1 MKIKRLEIKGFK
13 SFPDKT
19 VLDLKPGI
27 TSIVGP
33 NGCGKS
39 NVMEAIRWVMGEQR
53 AKSLRGKKMEDVIFN
68 GSEKRKPVGLAEVRL
83 VLSNTDGLGPP
94 SMADYDE
101 IMIARRLF
109 RDGES
114 NYEINNISC
123 RLSDVT
129 DFFLDTGV
137 GKNSYAIIEQGRVD
151 MVVASKPEDRRIL
164 IEEAA
169 GISRYKARREAA
181 IKKLEQ
187 TRQNLQRISDVVG
200 EVKRQ
205 AGSIK
210 RQAARAERWR
220 TLSDRLR
227 ELDLGLHAVRCR
239 DHQDRLVGTGEDL
252 ERKRTALTEGE
263 AGLASLQSHLERDRL
278 KALDTDKRLS
288 ELLES
293 RHKTELELTSERG
306 RMERDRSRVAQLGH
320 REKVAGE
327 EKEATERRLS
337 EAAALLEEE
346 EKRRV
351 SIQSELKDAA
361 EELDRALSDI
371 KGADETLAGE
381 RKRLDEL
388 KEEIFRLL
396 QETAQERNKRESLNR
411 RALEVQGLLAKLS
424 AELDE
429 VSADIASE
437 KADRDRIGAELQEVI
452 LLKEEETEQTS
463 ELVERQHDAERRIAA
478 GRRDIARTE
487 KSLAA
492 ETARL
497 DSLEEMQR
505 DYASYDQDVR
515 FLMKNK
521 ESLGGDAIL
530 GPLADMMEVD
540 PEYQKALAG
549 VLGARLGHV
558 VVGSTQ
564 DGAEAALRL
573 KEAGGGRTTFIPVR
587 PESAGERPQAEIP
600 GDPLRLKDRVRFRE
614 GLEALG
620 DFLLDRC
627 RVVEDMNRAVELW
640 NANGPAMD
648 LVTMEGEVL
657 NRFGEVTGGLP
668 DKKQEEVF
676 EKRREI
682 AELTEKADALE
693 SELAS
698 LNSSLEDEERNL
710 GKITAELEWRRRRTN
725 EFSMKEVRL
734 RKDRERLEAQVKAS
748 ERRLDVLVLERERL
762 SKEREEATLDLKNVE
777 AALLRLETQRQE
789 LEQERDIV
797 GVNVEKLNAVV
808 QERHQQTS
816 EIRVNLA
823 RLEERERSVERE
835 CRAITESVR
844 QHERH
849 LSTLSSEHARNLDE
863 RKRLAEE
870 IAAAEVREKEL
881 MEELDRHGKSISGL
895 KATAEALSE
904 SCKALEQSAASNER
918 SVKELRETV
927 HGLEM
932 ETVRLEQMLDDLVE
946 KIIERYR
953 VDPRTVPCPDAPPDQ
968 AEIADLRAKLETMGE
983 VNLAA
988 IVESKQVEERLA
1000 FLQEQEDDL
1009 KKAVDSLFATIN
1021 AINRTTEERFSE
1033 AFAGINAKF
1042 QEIFPFLFRGGE
1054 ARLVL
1059 TDEEDLLETGVE
1071 IMARPPGKRVRN
1083 MDLLSGGEKALTAVA
1098 LIFSIFL
1105 TKPSPF
1111 CLLDEVDAPLDDAN
1125 LNRFNEMLR
1134 QLSDRTQF
1142 LIISHNKRTME
1153 EADTL
1158 YGVTME
1164 EPGTST
1170 VVSVQFMQ

>member
-13 SFPDKT
+13 SFPNKT
-19 VLDLKPGI
+19 VLDLKSGI

-68 GSEKRKPVGLAEVRL
+68 GSEKRKPVGMAEVRL
-83 VLSNTDGLGPP
+83 VLSNSDGLGPP

-114 NYEINNISC
+114 QYELNNISC

-151 MVVASKPEDRRIL
+151 MVVASKPEDRRVL

-181 IKKLEQ
+181 LKKLEQ

-205 AGSIK
+205 ATSIK
-210 RQAARAERWR
+210 RQAAKAQRWR
-220 TLSDRLR
+220 TLNDRLR
-227 ELDLGLHAVRCR
+227 ELDLGLHAGRCK
-239 DHQDRLVGTGEDL
+239 DHQDRLTETGAEL
-252 ERKRTALTEGE
+252 ERNGTALAERDAE
-263 AGLASLQSHLERDRL
+263 LASLQASLEKDRL
-278 KALDTDKRLS
+278 KALDTEKALA

-293 RHKTELELTSERG
+293 RHKTELELTSVRG
-306 RMERDRSRVAQLGH
+306 RMERDRSRVAQLQS
-320 REKVAGE
+320 RQQSATE
-327 EKEATERRLS
+327 EKAATEGQRL
-337 EAAALLEEE
+337 EAAARLQEE
-346 EKRRV
+346 EKGRE
-351 SIQSELKDAA
+351 SIRSELKEAA
-361 EELDRALSDI
+361 DKLERALSDI
-371 KGADETLAGE
+371 KGADETLAKE
-381 RKRLDEL
+381 RRRLDEL

-396 QETAQERNKRESLNR
+396 QEAAQERNKRESLSR
-411 RALEVQGLLAKLS
+411 RTTEVQGRLARVS
-424 AELDE
+424 EELGEIE
-429 VSADIASE
+429 VDMASE
-437 KADRDRIGAELQEVI
+437 KAERDRIGAELSETV
-452 LLKEEETEQTS
+452 LLKEEETDQTA
-463 ELVERQHDAERRIAA
+463 ELVESQHDAGRRIESL
-478 GRRDIARTE
+478 RKEIARVE
-487 KSLAA
+487 KSLAG
-492 ETARL
+492 ESARL
-497 DSLEEMQR
+497 DSLEEMQSN
-505 DYASYDQDVR
+505 YAGYDQGVR

-521 ESLGGDAIL
+521 KSLGGDAIL
-530 GPLADMMEVD
+530 GPLADMIEVP

-549 VLGARLGHV
+549 VLGDRLGHV
-558 VVGSTQ
+558 VVTTTP
-564 DGAEAALRL
+564 DGVEAARRL
-573 KEAGGGRTTFIPVR
+573 KEAGGGRSTFIPVHPR
-587 PESAGERPQAEIP
+587 PVAEKSEAEVE
-600 GDPLRLKDRVRFRE
+600 GDPPPLKDKVRFRE
-614 GLEALG
+614 GLESLG
-620 DFLLDRC
+620 DFLLDGC
-627 RVVEDMNRAVELW
+627 HVVDDMSRAIEIW
-640 NANGPAMD
+640 NLNGVHMD
-648 LVTMEGEVL
+648 LVTTEGEVL
-657 NRFGEVTGGLP
+657 SRFGEITGGCL

-676 EKRREI
+676 EKKREI
-682 AELTEKADALE
+682 AELIEKADALE
-693 SELAS
+693 TELS
-698 LNSSLEDEERNL
+698 DLNSALEDEERNL
-710 GKITAELEWRRRRTN
+710 GKITSELEWRRRRIN
-725 EFSMKEVRL
+725 ELNMKEVRL
-734 RKDRERLEAQVKAS
+734 RKDRERLDAQVNTAVK
-748 ERRLDVLVLERERL
+748 RVDVLVLERERL
-762 SKEREEATLDLKNVE
+762 SKEREEILVE
-777 AALLRLETQRQE
+777 LRDADAEASRLETVRME
-789 LEQERDIV
+789 REQEREIV
-797 GVNVEKLNAVV
+797 GLDVEKLNAVV

-823 RLEERERSVERE
+823 RLEERERSAERE
-835 CRAITESVR
+835 CRALAESLR

-849 LSTLSSEHARNLDE
+849 LSTLDSEQTRNEAEQKRLDE
-863 RKRLAEE
+863 ELALAAVREKDLMEE
-870 IAAAEVREKEL
+870 HERRARRIAELKAAAE
-881 MEELDRHGKSISGL
+881 GL
-895 KATAEALSE
+895 AE
-904 SCKALEQSAASNER
+904 SCKALEKEVAVSER
-918 SVKELRETV
+918 SVRELRETV

-932 ETVRLEQMLDDLVE
+932 ERVRLEQMLDGLVE

-953 VDPRTVPCPDAPPDQ
+953 IDPRTVPCPETAPDQ
-968 AEIADLRAKLETMGE
+968 AEMADLRAKLESMGE

-988 IVESKQVEERLA
+988 IAESTHVEERLT

-1021 AINRTTEERFSE
+1021 AINRTTKERFAE
-1033 AFAGINAKF
+1033 AFAGINEKF

-1142 LIISHNKRTME
+1142 LIITHNKRTME

-1164 EPGTST
+1164 EPGAST